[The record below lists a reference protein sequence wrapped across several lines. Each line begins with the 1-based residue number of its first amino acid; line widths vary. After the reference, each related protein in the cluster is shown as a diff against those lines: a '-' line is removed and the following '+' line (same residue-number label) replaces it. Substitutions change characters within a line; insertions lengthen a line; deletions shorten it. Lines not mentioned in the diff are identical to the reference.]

1 MRYFSCVLMSNLPVI
16 FLSFPPMLQ
25 MDHSMM
31 NHSMH
36 HDHHAMMNHTVTDHS
51 NMDHS
56 NMDHSNMDHSNMDHS
71 NMDHSNMDHGSMGMD
86 HMMMVSRVL
95 FRLRSFLHF
104 QNALGGTKVPYQSL
118 CILLL

>member
-56 NMDHSNMDHSNMDHS
+56 NMDH
-71 NMDHSNMDHGSMGMD
+71 GSMGMD